1 MAEPEPTVTVTP
13 PSPPPSTVTATVTST
28 VAPAPTKVVDIPKT
42 VEPRR
47 PYVSPD
53 YHNVCIDK
61 YGMPQPAFLVGG
73 LNPTCFFTP

>member
-1 MAEPEPTVTVTP
+1 MAEPQPTVTVTSLP
-13 PSPPPSTVTATVTST
+13 PPPSTVTATMTST

-47 PYVSPD
+47 PYFSPD

-73 LNPTCFFTP
+73 LNPACFFTP